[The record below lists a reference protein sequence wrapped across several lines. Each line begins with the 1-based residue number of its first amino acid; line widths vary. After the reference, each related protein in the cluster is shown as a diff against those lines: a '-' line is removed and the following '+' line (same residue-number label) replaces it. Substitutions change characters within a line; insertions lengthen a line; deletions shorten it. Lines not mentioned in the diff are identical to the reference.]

1 MLMMDINSPF
11 TMIVLIVLIS
21 VSAGV
26 IRTWIKSRRTD
37 TDDPRRQEEIAQLR
51 DQVAGLTERVRVL
64 ETITTDADAK
74 LREDISRLR

>member
-26 IRTWIKSRRTD
+26 FQTWIKSRRTD
-37 TDDPRRQEEIAQLR
+37 TDDPRRQEEVAQLR

>member
-1 MLMMDINSPF
+1 MMDINSPF

-26 IRTWIKSRRTD
+26 IQTWIKSRRTD

>member
-1 MLMMDINSPF
+1 MDINSPF

-26 IRTWIKSRRTD
+26 IQTWIKSRRTD
-37 TDDPRRQEEIAQLR
+37 TDDPRRQEEVAQLR

>member
-1 MLMMDINSPF
+1 MMDINSPF

-26 IRTWIKSRRTD
+26 IRTWIKSRSTD

>member
-1 MLMMDINSPF
+1 MDINSPF

-26 IRTWIKSRRTD
+26 IQTWIKSRRTD
-37 TDDPRRQEEIAQLR
+37 TDDPRRQEEVAQLR

-74 LREDISRLR
+74 LREDRFRFYCR

>member
-26 IRTWIKSRRTD
+26 IQTWIKSRRTD

>member
-1 MLMMDINSPF
+1 
-11 TMIVLIVLIS
+11 MIVLIVLIS

-26 IRTWIKSRRTD
+26 IQTWIKSRRTD
-37 TDDPRRQEEIAQLR
+37 TDDPRRQEEVAQLR

>member
-1 MLMMDINSPF
+1 MMDINSPF

-26 IRTWIKSRRTD
+26 IQTWIKSRRTD
-37 TDDPRRQEEIAQLR
+37 TDDPRRQEEVAQLR

>member
-1 MLMMDINSPF
+1 MMDINSPF

-26 IRTWIKSRRTD
+26 IQTWIKSRRTD
-37 TDDPRRQEEIAQLR
+37 TDDPRRQKEIAQLR

>member
-1 MLMMDINSPF
+1 MMDINSPF

-26 IRTWIKSRRTD
+26 IQTWIKSRRTD
-37 TDDPRRQEEIAQLR
+37 TDDPRRQKEIAQLR

-64 ETITTDADAK
+64 ETITTDADTK

>member
-26 IRTWIKSRRTD
+26 IQTWIKSRRTD
-37 TDDPRRQEEIAQLR
+37 TDDPRRQEEVAQLR